1 MPPEDQDAMERA
13 ARDIHV
19 PVATGER
26 LFTRFEY
33 ARFFKNNVVDI
44 IQPDV
49 IHAGGIMEMKKIAAM
64 ADAHYVT
71 VAPHCSNGPACTAAS
86 VHFDFCTTNVKIQEC
101 FDDFAPDF
109 VREAVIGFPRVKDGY
124 FSPPEAPGLG
134 IDLNLDVINEHP
146 YRFGHFNL
154 FADDWQRRS
163 Y

>member
-1 MPPEDQDAMERA
+1 ME
-13 ARDIHV
+13 
-19 PVATGER
+19 
-26 LFTRFEY
+26 L
-33 ARFFKNNVVDI
+33 
-44 IQPDV
+44 
-49 IHAGGIMEMKKIAAM
+49 KKIAAM
-64 ADAHYVT
+64 ADAHYVM

-109 VREAVIGFPRVKDGY
+109 VQEAVIGFPRVKDGY

-134 IDLNLDVINEHP
+134 IDLNLDVIKEHP

-154 FADDWQRRS
+154 FADDWQRRA